1 MEEIY
6 SNVPQ
11 LKPVNPKPSTNPTGP
26 SSERRFH
33 GVVLILGLLSVF
45 LLVGLISLG
54 VRFRDSVRDSAN
66 LTERLQASD
75 EERDLLIANLTK
87 VTKELTRLQR
97 LSKQKKTC
105 PAGWRMFSG
114 TCYLLSI
121 QSASWEKAREDCR
134 ARGADLV
141 IIDSLKE
148 QEFLTKDIIK
158 QESWIGL
165 TDRNHEKTW
174 KWIDGTPLTLKFWQ
188 KGQPDKGNGSPKW
201 GEEDC
206 AVIQPGMKADENWND
221 LRCDAFRPWICGKK
235 LFSIK

>member
-54 VRFRDSVRDSAN
+54 VRYRDSVRDSVN
-66 LTERLQASD
+66 LTEHLQASD

-105 PAGWRMFSG
+105 PAGWRVLGCSCYFLSVQSG
-114 TCYLLSI
+114 
-121 QSASWEKAREDCR
+121 SWGKGRQDCR

-148 QEFLTKDIIK
+148 QEFLTKDIVK

-165 TDRNHEKTW
+165 TDRNNEMTW

-188 KGQPDKGNGSPKW
+188 KGQPDKGNGNPKW

-221 LRCDAFRPWICGKK
+221 LRCDASRPWICGKA
-235 LFSIK
+235 L

>member
-11 LKPVNPKPSTNPTGP
+11 LKPVNPKPSTNPTGKNKQTELCMDVYYHLSLYCCVVYCPLCSGP

-54 VRFRDSVRDSAN
+54 VRCEGFCLTH
-66 LTERLQASD
+66 LTE
-75 EERDLLIANLTK
+75 
-87 VTKELTRLQR
+87 
-97 LSKQKKTC
+97 KTC